1 MQISVVHPRELG
13 PDDIAAWHSMQDA
26 QSVLASPFLC
36 PEFAVAV
43 GRFRPGARVAVLAD
57 GPDIVGFFPHERR
70 RSGVGV
76 PIGAG
81 LTDCQGLVHVPGAE
95 WDAHEL
101 LKACRLSVWHFDHLV
116 EGQKAFAP
124 YTASVAPSPVIDLT
138 GGFASYYENLQ
149 LRSPQF
155 CRDINRKTRKLER
168 EVGALRVA
176 VGSHDI
182 AELRALLAWK
192 SEQYRRNG
200 WLDIFERRW
209 VTDLV
214 DFLFSM
220 RGERFGGM
228 LSVLYAGGTPVAAH
242 FGLRSGHLLAH
253 WFPSYDMRFSKHSPG
268 LIQHVRMA
276 EEMAAE
282 GVQLIDMG
290 TGMQRYKQTLRS
302 YDLFV
307 AEGIVPRGPL
317 SAGAH
322 RICGAAVGWMRGKA
336 RTSPV
341 LFRVADQLLQRL
353 GRIG

>member
-13 PDDIAAWHSMQDA
+13 PDDIAAWHSMQETQGA
-26 QSVLASPFLC
+26 LGSPFLC

-43 GRFRPGARVAVLAD
+43 GRFRAGARVAVLAD
-57 GPDIVGFFPHERR
+57 GPETVGFFPYERR
-70 RSGVGV
+70 RSGAGV

-95 WDAHEL
+95 WDARDL

-116 EGQKAFAP
+116 EGQKPFAP
-124 YTASVAPSPVIDLT
+124 YTGAVSPSPVIDLT
-138 GGFASYYENLQ
+138 GGFASYYEKLQ

-155 CRDINRKTRKLER
+155 CKDINRKTRKLER
-168 EVGALRVA
+168 EVGALGFA
-176 VGSHDI
+176 VGSHDP

-200 WLDIFERRW
+200 WLDIFGRRW
-209 VTDLV
+209 VADLV
-214 DFLFSM
+214 DYLFSI
-220 RGERFGGM
+220 RSDRFGGM
-228 LSVLYAGGTPVAAH
+228 LSVLYAEGTPVAAH
-242 FGLRSGHLLAH
+242 FGLRSGPLLAH
-253 WFPSYDMRFSKHSPG
+253 WFPSYDMRFSRHSPG

-276 EEMAAE
+276 EEMAAG

-302 YDLFV
+302 HDLFV
-307 AEGIVPRGPL
+307 AEGTVARGPL
-317 SAGAH
+317 GASVH
-322 RICGAAVGWMRGKA
+322 RMSGAAAGWMRGKV
-336 RTSPV
+336 RNSPV
-341 LFRVADQLLQRL
+341 LFHAADRLLRHL